1 MSMLAFPRNP
11 LEKAGYTLVF
21 HDDFETIELDRTK
34 WLPYYLPQ
42 WSSRRNAA
50 ANYRFEDSQLFLGI
64 TERQRPWSTEFNGD
78 VKVSNLQTG
87 VFAGPLGSMF
97 GQHRFSRD
105 CLVREEQP
113 EERLFVPQYGYFE
126 IRARGL
132 GTPGNV
138 CAFWMIGFEDEP
150 DRSAEICPFEL
161 KGWNVKDGS
170 CTLGFG
176 IHAFGD
182 PTITEEFFEREF
194 TIDPTLYH
202 VYAVDW
208 TPEGVDFYVDNE
220 LIHRSQQSPN
230 YPMQLML
237 NIYEIPPQ
245 ESGNVEQPT
254 YPSEFAIDYVRC
266 YQPIMLS

>member
-1 MSMLAFPRNP
+1 MRTTAFARNP
-11 LEKAGYTLVF
+11 LEKPGYTLVF
-21 HDDFETIELDRTK
+21 QDDFETSMLDRTK

-42 WSSRRNAA
+42 WSSRQNSA
-50 ANYRFEDSQLFLGI
+50 ANYRFEESQLLLRI
-64 TERQRPWSTEFNGD
+64 TEEQMPWSPEFNGD

-87 VFAGPLGSMF
+87 VFAGPLDSTI
-97 GQHRFSRD
+97 GQHRFSSE

-126 IRARGL
+126 IRAKGL
-132 GTPGNV
+132 GTPHNV
-138 CAFWMIGFEDEP
+138 CAFWMIGFEDAP
-150 DRSAEICPFEL
+150 TRSAEICPFEL

-182 PTITEEFFEREF
+182 PAIEEEFFEKEF
-194 TIDPTLYH
+194 AMDPTLYH

-208 TPEGVDFYVDNE
+208 TPEGVDFYIDNE
-220 LIHRSQQSPN
+220 LVHRSRQSPD

-237 NIYEIPPQ
+237 NIYEVPAA
-245 ESGNVEQPT
+245 ESGKAEQPV

-266 YQPIMLS
+266 YQRAVD